1 MTRTKNCGKYAISL
15 VGAMLT
21 AAAGCGEQP
30 GSADEALVQITSAL
44 HGTATFNFVKTAD
57 WGTGYNARVDIT
69 NSGAAAIQ
77 TWSTEFDMPKNVQVN
92 VSGLPACGPGVSGD
106 CWQVI
111 SDIGPENIVRVFRL
125 DASNVIG
132 VGQTASIYLYG
143 TYEAAFAPPTRCRAP
158 HTDTPTGCNGT
169 TADVTPP
176 SAASNFQIFGV
187 GSTLVDLLWA
197 PATDAVGVTG
207 YILRYA
213 TPGAPALEIGEVPAT
228 TPVTR
233 ARITRLVSNTTY
245 AFSVEARDA
254 AGNVGPSISTPTLTT
269 TTPGM
274 TATFVTTNAWNACCF
289 QGEFRITNNESVPLD
304 NWRIRFEFTGTF
316 QSIWDGVLQP
326 EGGGGFP
333 PRFNILAPAHN
344 LTLSPG
350 ETAVVGVTGTFGNRP
365 PVPNRL
371 EVFAGSTQVRALA
384 NPQPPCL
391 GVMCPSGTQCS
402 VLSNGIPTCI

>member
-1 MTRTKNCGKYAISL
+1 MKSNDAKRAISL
-15 VGAMLT
+15 VGAMMMT
-21 AAAGCGEQP
+21 MTVTAAGCGEPP
-30 GSADEALVQITSAL
+30 GAADDVLVQRTSAL

-57 WGTGYNARVDIT
+57 WGTGYNARVDIA
-69 NSGAAAIQ
+69 NSGEAAIVG
-77 TWSTEFDMPKNVQVN
+77 WSTELDMPRNVQVN

-106 CWQVI
+106 CWQVF
-111 SDIGPENIVRVFRL
+111 SDIGPENIVRIFRL
-125 DASNVIG
+125 DSSNVIG
-132 VGQTASIYLYG
+132 VGQTQSVFLYG

-158 HTDTPTGCNGT
+158 HIDTPVGCNGT
-169 TADVTPP
+169 TTDVTAP

-213 TPGAPALEIGEVPAT
+213 TQGAPALEIGEVPAT

-245 AFSVEARDA
+245 SFTVEARDA
-254 AGNVGPSISTPTLTT
+254 AGNVGPPISTAPLTT

-274 TATFVTTNAWNACCF
+274 SVAFVTINAWPGGF

-304 NWRIRFEFTGTF
+304 NWRIQFEFTGTF

-326 EGGGGFP
+326 EGGTSP
-333 PRFNILAPAHN
+333 PRFDD
-344 LTLSPG
+344 PG
-350 ETAVVGVTGTFGNRP
+350 AR
-365 PVPNRL
+365 
-371 EVFAGSTQVRALA
+371 
-384 NPQPPCL
+384 PQPHAVARRDRRRRHDRHAGQPAAGAVQIR
-391 GVMCPSGTQCS
+391 GVRR
-402 VLSNGIPTCI
+402 

>member
-1 MTRTKNCGKYAISL
+1 MTSNSGKYAISL
-15 VGAMLT
+15 VGAMLA

-30 GSADEALVQITSAL
+30 GAADDVLVQRTSAL

-69 NSGAAAIQ
+69 NAGTAPIVG
-77 TWSTEFDMPKNVQVN
+77 WSAELDMPRNVQVN

-111 SDIGPENIVRVFRL
+111 NDIGPENIVRVFRL
-125 DASNVIG
+125 APSNVIG
-132 VGQTASIYLYG
+132 VGQTQSIFLFG

-158 HTDTPTGCNGT
+158 HTDTPVGCNGT
-169 TADVTPP
+169 TADVTAP
-176 SAASNFQIFGV
+176 SAASNLQIFGV

-245 AFSVEARDA
+245 VFSVEARDA

-274 TATFVTTNAWNACCF
+274 TVAFVTTNAWPGGF
-289 QGEFRITNNESVPLD
+289 QGEFRVTNNEAVPLD

-316 QSIWDGVLQP
+316 QSVWDGVLQP
-326 EGGGGFP
+326 EGGGFP
-333 PRFNILAPAHN
+333 PMYQILAPAHN

-350 ETAVVGVTGTFGNRP
+350 ETAVVGMTGTLGNRP
-365 PVPNRL
+365 PVPSRF

-402 VLSNGIPTCI
+402 VLPNGIPTCI